1 MAIAARQIPS
11 LRTFT
16 IGFAEANYDER
27 PFAAVVAQHIG
38 AQHVDCTMSVA
49 DVLECLPRLVWE
61 YGQPFGDNSA
71 VATYLVHQLA
81 KEDVTVVLTGDGGD
95 EAFGGYWRA
104 LAARYAEL
112 YRRCIPAVI
121 RRNVLPNA
129 MSLLDRVGCETL
141 AARWRRLEQQTNDSC
156 GSPYTNALSWYEL
169 RPHALGSALKPIASN
184 HVPAD
189 CFRRQQD
196 QGEAIPLMESAMR
209 ADYATQ
215 LADCFL
221 VKTDVAGMA
230 AAVETRAPMLA
241 HEIVELAW
249 RLPDSLKVRVL
260 GGTKWLLKR
269 ITAGYVPSKVVFR
282 RKQGFSLPLDVWFR
296 GKLGD
301 VLSTLIIDSRLA
313 RWNLLDT
320 AAMKRVLMEHI
331 SGRKNHEI
339 RLWLMLWLELWFRI
353 CIETEIDPTESLA

>member
-1 MAIAARQIPS
+1 
-11 LRTFT
+11 
-16 IGFAEANYDER
+16 
-27 PFAAVVAQHIG
+27 
-38 AQHVDCTMSVA
+38 
-49 DVLECLPRLVWE
+49 
-61 YGQPFGDNSA
+61 
-71 VATYLVHQLA
+71 
-81 KEDVTVVLTGDGGD
+81 
-95 EAFGGYWRA
+95 
-104 LAARYAEL
+104 
-112 YRRCIPAVI
+112 
-121 RRNVLPNA
+121 
-129 MSLLDRVGCETL
+129 
-141 AARWRRLEQQTNDSC
+141 
-156 GSPYTNALSWYEL
+156 
-169 RPHALGSALKPIASN
+169 
-184 HVPAD
+184 
-189 CFRRQQD
+189 
-196 QGEAIPLMESAMR
+196 MESAMR